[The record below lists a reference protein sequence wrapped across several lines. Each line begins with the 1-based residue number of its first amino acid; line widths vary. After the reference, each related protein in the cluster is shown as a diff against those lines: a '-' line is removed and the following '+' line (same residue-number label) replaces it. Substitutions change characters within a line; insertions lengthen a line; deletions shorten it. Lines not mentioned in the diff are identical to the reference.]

1 MTGTMN
7 LFFFL
12 LLLLPFFST
21 CWSVAPLLRPPLHV
35 FQGHRQSIITRK
47 KKGKKPK
54 EEEEEKANK
63 MLLLLRVA
71 QRVRGQHI
79 FVKEKRT
86 DMLTTAKTSCAN
98 RSNLTH
104 SRETTKRK
112 YLIISSLM
120 FLRFSAKTCSY
131 YVLQQV
137 YPLF

>member
-54 EEEEEKANK
+54 EEEKANK
-63 MLLLLRVA
+63 MLLRVA

-79 FVKEKRT
+79 FVKENK
-86 DMLTTAKTSCAN
+86 KN
-98 RSNLTH
+98 R
-104 SRETTKRK
+104 
-112 YLIISSLM
+112 
-120 FLRFSAKTCSY
+120 
-131 YVLQQV
+131 YVDNGQNKLCKST
-137 YPLF
+137 